1 MIRGISFE
9 IPNKHGRL
17 LGEILKPFETDE
29 YNWLVGGEEAYFI
42 VDGQFEETLF
52 AGAGEIWDGI
62 TLKKLLEENEYY
74 IIFQDLKAFPQGKD
88 IVEVKTYEEFLNS
101 DCQLV
106 LLVVDSCFVSIYC
119 KNNKLIEDLFK
130 NAQHRG
136 YDHVRYITDANDT
149 RTGLSV
155 W

>member
-9 IPNKHGRL
+9 IPNKYGRF
-17 LGEILKPFETDE
+17 LGDILKPFETDE
-29 YNWLVGGEEAYFI
+29 YNWLVGGEEAYLI
-42 VDGQFEETLF
+42 VDGQFEEPLF
-52 AGAGEIWDGI
+52 ARSGEVWAGL
-62 TLKKLLEENEYY
+62 TLKRLLEDKEYY

-119 KNNKLIEDLFK
+119 KNNKMIEDLFK
-130 NAQHRG
+130 NAKDRG
-136 YDHVRYITDANDT
+136 YDHSEYITDDNDI

-155 W
+155 